1 MKKMVLL
8 ASIALVG
15 VIGCTDNRSADKT
28 GPVTSATPPPAGTTA
43 HSAPNPSQGTGMG
56 MAAMSESDRQLAQ
69 RVESALREN
78 SSLASIAQNVQVA
91 AKNGEVTL
99 RGSVSNEQ
107 EKTNIASA
115 AKQVA
120 GVSKVENQLE
130 VASASR

>member
-1 MKKMVLL
+1 
-8 ASIALVG
+8 
-15 VIGCTDNRSADKT
+15 
-28 GPVTSATPPPAGTTA
+28 
-43 HSAPNPSQGTGMG
+43 MG
-56 MAAMSESDRQLAQ
+56 MAAMSEADRQLAQ

>member
-1 MKKMVLL
+1 
-8 ASIALVG
+8 
-15 VIGCTDNRSADKT
+15 
-28 GPVTSATPPPAGTTA
+28 
-43 HSAPNPSQGTGMG
+43 MG